1 MAKLKHH
8 LHASKL
14 HYMPKAEAEEMAE
27 AHEWETHDTDEED
40 VPDPPPGLT
49 LRSDRS
55 GASLAYRRSRSR
67 SLGTSPDRGGSR
79 RRSQPRNLLAIGAP
93 ILSSRSD
100 SDRRCETEYRR
111 VIVSIEAALRA
122 ARHAQRL
129 SLSAADAFGDEAATL
144 ERSLEEMMRT
154 L

>member
-14 HYMPKAEAEEMAE
+14 HYMSKADADEMAE
-27 AHEWETHDTDEED
+27 AHEWETHDSEEED

-67 SLGTSPDRGGSR
+67 SLAMSPDRGGSR
-79 RRSQPRNLLAIGAP
+79 RRSQSRNLLAIGPP

-100 SDRRCETEYRR
+100 SDRRMDPEYRR
-111 VIVSIEAALRA
+111 VIVSIEVALRA

-129 SLSAADAFGDEAATL
+129 SLSAADAFGDEATTL
-144 ERSLEEMMRT
+144 EHSLHEMMRA

>member
-1 MAKLKHH
+1 MKHH

-14 HYMPKAEAEEMAE
+14 HYMSTPDAKEMAE
-27 AHEWETHDTDEED
+27 AHEWETHDSEEED

-49 LRSDRS
+49 LRSDTS
-55 GASLAYRRSRSR
+55 GASLAYRRTRSR
-67 SLGTSPDRGGSR
+67 SLALSPDRGGSR
-79 RRSQPRNLLAIGAP
+79 RRSQTRHTLAITAP

-100 SDRRCETEYRR
+100 SDRRMETEYRR
-111 VIVSIEAALRA
+111 VIVSIEVALRA

-129 SLSAADAFGDEAATL
+129 SISAADAFGDEAATL
-144 ERSLEEMMRT
+144 QQSLDEMMRA

>member
-1 MAKLKHH
+1 MKHH

-14 HYMPKAEAEEMAE
+14 HYMTKLDAEEMAE
-27 AHEWETHDTDEED
+27 AHEWETHDSDEED

-49 LRSDRS
+49 SRSVTS

-67 SLGTSPDRGGSR
+67 SLALSPDRGGSR
-79 RRSQPRNLLAIGAP
+79 RRSHIRNMLAITAP

-100 SDRRCETEYRR
+100 SDRRMETEYRR
-111 VIVSIEAALRA
+111 VIVSIEVALRA
-122 ARHAQRL
+122 TRHAQRL
-129 SLSAADAFGDEAATL
+129 SISAADAFGDEAATL
-144 ERSLEEMMRT
+144 QQSLDEMMRA

>member
-1 MAKLKHH
+1 MKHH

-14 HYMPKAEAEEMAE
+14 HYMSKPDAEEMAE
-27 AHEWETHDTDEED
+27 AHEWETHDSEEED

-49 LRSDRS
+49 LRSDTS

-67 SLGTSPDRGGSR
+67 SLALSPDRGGSR
-79 RRSQPRNLLAIGAP
+79 RRSQTRNLLAIGPP

-100 SDRRCETEYRR
+100 SDRRMETEYRR
-111 VIVSIEAALRA
+111 VIVSIEASLRA
-122 ARHAQRL
+122 TRHAQRL
-129 SLSAADAFGDEAATL
+129 SLSAAAAFETEAMAL
-144 ERSLEEMMRT
+144 ERSLDEMLRN